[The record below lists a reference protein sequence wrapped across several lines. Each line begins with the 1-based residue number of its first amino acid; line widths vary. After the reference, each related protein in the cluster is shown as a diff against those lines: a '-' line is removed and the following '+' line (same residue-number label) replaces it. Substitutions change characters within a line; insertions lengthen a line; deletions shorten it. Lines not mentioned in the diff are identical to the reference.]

1 MFVAVICADIKIG
14 EKSSLKEKRKI
25 LRSVIDRLKNKFNV
39 SVAEVGHQDKWQ
51 RSVIGF
57 AILSNDNAHVN
68 SSADKVINFLHDVPD
83 IDVIKIDLE
92 IIGF

>member
-1 MFVAVICADIKIG
+1 MFVAVICADIQIG
-14 EKSSLKEKRKI
+14 EKNSLKEKRKI

-51 RSVIGF
+51 RAVIGF
-57 AILSNDNAHVN
+57 AIVSNDNAHAN
-68 SSADKVINFLHDVPD
+68 SSADKVINFLHSVPD
-83 IDVIKIDLE
+83 IHVIKIDLE